1 MPAPATAPTVAII
14 GASRDRSKF
23 GNKSVRAHQA
33 AGYQVFPVN
42 PKDSEV
48 EGLACVASVAD
59 LRIQKIDRV
68 SLYLPPAIAVKV
80 LDELASLDVDE
91 VWLNPGVAD
100 AAVRERAAE
109 LGLNAIEGCS
119 IVDLGMSPSEF
130 S

>member
-1 MPAPATAPTVAII
+1 MPALATAPTVAII

-42 PKDSEV
+42 PKDSDV
-48 EGLACVASVAD
+48 EGLACVASVAE